1 MSSRGTVQ
9 ETQQIT
15 PRIMVTTD
23 FSQESERAFYHALAF
38 AVARQA
44 RLTLLHTGPE
54 SRDTVPW
61 REFPGVRET
70 LAAWGLLAQ
79 DAPRSAV
86 SDSLHVDVAKMAIRD
101 DDPRQGITDYLR
113 KHPTDLLI
121 MATEGRT
128 GMARLI
134 NSSVAETVTQNTRSH
149 TLMLPKNGR
158 GLVDPATGKARL
170 SRVLCTLEPDR
181 DPRPSLAYLRQWL
194 PAFSAADVEI
204 LMLHTGTEEQ
214 ATEMLLPQTAGLR
227 WRLQARPGDPV
238 ASIVAAA
245 DETDAQLVV
254 MNTRGPLGLRARMR
268 GSRTDKVLRA
278 LRLPLLSIPAL

>member
-1 MSSRGTVQ
+1 VQ

-15 PRIMVTTD
+15 PRILVTTD
-23 FSQESERAFYHALAF
+23 FSPESELAFYHALAF
-38 AVARQA
+38 AVARKA

-61 REFPGVRET
+61 GAFPGVRET
-70 LAAWGLLAQ
+70 LAAWGLLAE

-86 SDSLHVDVAKMAIRD
+86 SDSLHVGVAKMAIRD

-158 GLVDPATGKARL
+158 SLVDPSTGKTRL
-170 SRVLCTLEPDR
+170 SRVVCALDPDR
-181 DPRPSLAYLRQWL
+181 DPRPALAYLRQWL
-194 PAFSAADVEI
+194 PAFGATQIDI
-204 LMLHTGTEEQ
+204 LMLHTGGQNEAPEL
-214 ATEMLLPQTAGLR
+214 LLPQTAGLR
-227 WRLQARPGDPV
+227 WRSQVRRGEPV

-245 DETDAQLVV
+245 DEMDAQLVV
-254 MNTRGPLGLRARMR
+254 MNTRAPLGLRARMR

-278 LRLPLLSIPAL
+278 LHLPLLSIPAL

>member
-1 MSSRGTVQ
+1 MQ

-15 PRIMVTTD
+15 PRILVTTD
-23 FSQESERAFYHALAF
+23 FSPESEHAFFHALAF
-38 AVARQA
+38 AVNRQA

-61 REFPGVRET
+61 DAFPGVRET

-86 SDSLHVDVAKMAIRD
+86 SDSLHVGVAKMAIRD

-128 GMARLI
+128 GIARLI

-149 TLMLPKNGR
+149 TLMLPKHGR
-158 GLVDPATGKARL
+158 GLVDPSTGESRL
-170 SRVLCTLEPDR
+170 SRVVCALDPDR
-181 DPRPSLAYLRQWL
+181 DPRPALAYLRQWL
-194 PAFSAADVEI
+194 PAFGATEI
-204 LMLHTGTEEQ
+204 EVLMLQTCAAEQ
-214 ATEMLLPQTAGLR
+214 AVELLLPQTARLR
-227 WRLQARPGDPV
+227 WRSEARPGEPV
-238 ASIVAAA
+238 ASIVGAAV
-245 DETDAQLVV
+245 EMDAQLVV
-254 MNTRGPLGLRARMR
+254 MNTRGPLGPRARMR
-268 GSRTDKVLRA
+268 GSRTDKVLRE
-278 LRLPLLSIPAL
+278 LHLPLLSIPAL

>member
-1 MSSRGTVQ
+1 MQ

-15 PRIMVTTD
+15 PRILVTTD
-23 FSQESERAFYHALAF
+23 FSPESELAFYHALAF
-38 AVARQA
+38 AVARKA

-61 REFPGVRET
+61 GSFPGVRET
-70 LAAWGLLAQ
+70 LAAWGLLAE

-86 SDSLHVDVAKMAIRD
+86 SDSLHVGVAKMAIRD

-128 GMARLI
+128 GMARLV

-158 GLVDPATGKARL
+158 GLVDPSTGKTRL
-170 SRVLCTLEPDR
+170 SRVVCALDPDR
-181 DPRPSLAYLRQWL
+181 DPRPALAYLRQWL
-194 PAFSAADVEI
+194 PAFGATQIEI
-204 LMLHTGTEEQ
+204 LMLHTGAQNEAPEL
-214 ATEMLLPQTAGLR
+214 LLPQTAGLR
-227 WRLQARPGDPV
+227 WRSQVRPGEPV

-245 DETDAQLVV
+245 DEMDAQLVV
-254 MNTRGPLGLRARMR
+254 MNTRAPLGLRARMR

-278 LRLPLLSIPAL
+278 LHLPLLSIPAL

>member
-1 MSSRGTVQ
+1 MQ

-158 GLVDPATGKARL
+158 GLIDPATGEARL
-170 SRVLCTLEPDR
+170 SRAVCALDPDR
-181 DPRPSLAYLRQWL
+181 DPRPALAYLRQWL
-194 PAFSAADVEI
+194 PAFGTADIEI
-204 LMLHTGTEEQ
+204 LMLHTGTQEQ
-214 ATEMLLPQTAGLR
+214 AAEMLLPQTAALR
-227 WRLQARPGDPV
+227 WRSQARPGDPV